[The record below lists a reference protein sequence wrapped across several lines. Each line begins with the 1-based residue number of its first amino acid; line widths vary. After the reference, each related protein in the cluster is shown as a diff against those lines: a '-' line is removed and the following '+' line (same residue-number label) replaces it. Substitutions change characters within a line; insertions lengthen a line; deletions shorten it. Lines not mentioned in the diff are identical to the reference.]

1 VASSPSPQWA
11 RTITRLEIPVLLAI
25 SPVLLFPTPGRL
37 VVLIVVPLLL
47 IAARLSTG
55 HAVPRTP
62 VNVALYVLL
71 AMVGVSLFVTIDVV
85 LSLGK
90 VCGMILGTLVFW
102 AIVRWTTTADRL
114 QFAALI
120 FILAG
125 IGLAASGLLGANWD
139 NKFPAVGAITSHLP
153 AAIRGVPGAE
163 GGFNTNAIGGCLI
176 LFVPVQVALLALGT
190 RGQFPGSR
198 RRWSSAAFWLVQLL
212 LLIVTAGTLVLTE
225 SRTSWIAF
233 IAGAGV
239 FLFWHNR
246 WTRLAA
252 AAGVLAVAVW
262 VAAVGVDQAMDS
274 IISRAGP
281 AFVST
286 FDLRMKLWM
295 PGVHGIQDRPLTGF
309 GMNVFRKIIQT
320 RYPGFPALP
329 GEEPAH
335 VHNHLLQAALDLGVP
350 GLVAYL
356 ALWLL
361 MGVLLVQV
369 YRRSSAP
376 IYRSLASGLGVG
388 LIGHFIFGMTD
399 VIPLGAKVGVLFW
412 LTVAFVVSL
421 HQVAVTTKE
430 EQSSRRR
437 EVREGF

>member
-1 VASSPSPQWA
+1 
-11 RTITRLEIPVLLAI
+11 VLLAI
-25 SPVLLFPTPGRL
+25 SPVLLFPTPNRL

-47 IAARLSTG
+47 IAGRVSTR
-55 HAVPRTP
+55 HAIPRTP
-62 VNVALYVLL
+62 VNIALYVLL

-90 VCGMILGTLVFW
+90 VCGMILGTLLFW
-102 AIVRWTTTADRL
+102 AIVRWTSTADRL
-114 QFAALI
+114 QVAALV

-125 IGLAASGLLGANWD
+125 IGLAVAGLIGANWD
-139 NKFPAVGAITSHLP
+139 NKFVAVGAITSHLP
-153 AAIRGVPGAE
+153 AVIRGVPGAE
-163 GGFNTNAIGGCLI
+163 VGFNTNAIGGCLI
-176 LFVPVQVALLALGT
+176 LFVPVQIALLALGT
-190 RGQFPGSR
+190 RGQFPGAR
-198 RRWSSAAFWLVQLL
+198 RPWSSAAFWVVQLL

-225 SRTSWIAF
+225 SRTSWIALF
-233 IAGAGV
+233 AAAGI

-252 AAGVLAVAVW
+252 TAGVVALALW
-262 VAAVGVDQAMDS
+262 VATVGVDQAMDS
-274 IISRAGP
+274 IVSRAGP

-295 PGVHGIQDRPLTGF
+295 PGLHGIQDRPLTGF

-335 VHNHLLQAALDLGVP
+335 VHNHLLQAALELGIP

-356 ALWLL
+356 ALWLVS
-361 MGVLLVQV
+361 GVLLVRV
-369 YRRSSAP
+369 HRRSSAP
-376 IYRSLASGLGVG
+376 IYRSIASGLGVG
-388 LIGHFIFGMTD
+388 LIAHFIFGMTD

-412 LTVAFVVSL
+412 LTIAFVVSL
-421 HQVAVTTKE
+421 HQVALAAET
-430 EQSSRRR
+430 QDQPRIR
-437 EVREGF
+437 